1 MSIWRPHPEIRVKA
15 LGLHWRDARLL
26 AAEVLDDQQQVKGV
40 RPLGGSVLFGETAKA
55 AVVREFKE
63 ELGLDVRTAGQPF
76 CMENLFTH
84 EGAAGHE
91 VLILFNVIFPEGA
104 FADETRIL
112 FQEDN
117 GVTCHA
123 QWFDLDRLD
132 MPGAPQ
138 LFPQGLK
145 ACLQQT

>member
-15 LGLHWRDARLL
+15 LGLHWRDRRLL
-26 AAEVLDDQQQVKGV
+26 AAEVLDDQRQVKGV
-40 RPLGGSVLFGETAKA
+40 RPLGGSVMFGETAQD

-63 ELGLDVRTAGQPF
+63 ELDLDIQTAGSPF
-76 CMENLFTH
+76 FMENLFTH
-84 EGAAGHE
+84 EGSNGHE
-91 VLILFNVIFPEGA
+91 VLIIFNVVFPAGA
-104 FADETRIL
+104 FADETRIT

-123 QWFDLDRLD
+123 EWFDLDRLD
-132 MPGAPQ
+132 VPGTPQ

-145 ACLQQT
+145 TCLQHA